1 VDDPQDQ
8 QRRVLIGIGAVAAL
22 VAVILA
28 IVVITGNDDDPVATT
43 TTSSSSSTPT
53 STSTTS
59 STAPPTST
67 TISAADLDATV
78 FPDLTRSTPFTD
90 PAEMVASFATQ
101 VLGFDTDVV
110 VGTLRQGDA
119 RSGEFAVH
127 PKGSTATT
135 TVPVRQISDGSWV
148 VLGASTDSIRLDTPI
163 AGSKISSPQ
172 PLLGA
177 AYAFEGT
184 VDVTLY
190 ADGQE
195 TAIANTFVMGRG
207 DGVLGRFD
215 KPFTF
220 AVPPGTTRGVLVL
233 SSANGN
239 DGTTVAA
246 VAIRVRF

>member
-1 VDDPQDQ
+1 M
-8 QRRVLIGIGAVAAL
+8 LAL
-22 VAVILA
+22 VAVVLA
-28 IVVITGNDDDPVATT
+28 AVLITGGDDDPEATT
-43 TTSSSSSTPT
+43 TTSSSTSST
-53 STSTTS
+53 STSTTAT
-59 STAPPTST
+59 TAPTTST
-67 TISAADLDATV
+67 TLSGADLDHAV
-78 FPDLTRSTPFTD
+78 YPDLTSGTPFTD
-90 PAEMVASFATQ
+90 PAEMVTSFATQ

-110 VGTLRQGDA
+110 VGALQQGDA
-119 RSGEFAVH
+119 RSGEFAIH
-127 PKGSTATT
+127 PKGSTAIT

-190 ADGQE
+190 ADGQQ

-215 KPFTF
+215 KPFPFT
-220 AVPPGTTRGVLVL
+220 VPAGATRGVLVL
-233 SSANGN
+233 SSANGE

-246 VAIRVRF
+246 IAIRVGY